1 VGWWR
6 VYKKVSTISTMMGAG
21 NSTEEYLREE
31 RCGGVGGG
39 EREEEG
45 SVAKPFTSLANAHA
59 PPTLKLIPS
68 AKLSRFW
75 QLIVAFVM

>member
-1 VGWWR
+1 MNCVMVWMG
-6 VYKKVSTISTMMGAG
+6 MMLV
-21 NSTEEYLREE
+21 LR
-31 RCGGVGGG
+31 RKGILTSLCVWCG

-59 PPTLKLIPS
+59 PPTPKLIPS